1 MRWLAILAIL
11 GLTSC
16 SAPRGFLEVRHYHLR
31 SVAVVRGADAPRAE
45 QLHRFHG
52 AVSAGE
58 RRDRLGHYYTVE
70 WHGPEG
76 QEEKPVRLVFRYRQ
90 AGTGSE
96 IRRLVVP
103 APSGSTGKT
112 ELRIAGP
119 AYLKG
124 GRVTSWH
131 LGYYRGDQL
140 VGTRQSYLWE

>member
-1 MRWLAILAIL
+1 MRWLAIPAVL
-11 GLTSC
+11 GLISC
-16 SAPRGFLEVRHYHLR
+16 SAPRSFLEVRHYHLR
-31 SVAVVRGADAPRAE
+31 SLAVVRGTDAPRAE

-52 AVSAGE
+52 AVTAEE
-58 RRDRLGHYYTVE
+58 RRNRLGHYYTVE

-90 AGTGSE
+90 AATGSE

-103 APSGSTGKT
+103 APSGSAGKT
-112 ELRIAGP
+112 EFRITGP

-124 GRVTSWH
+124 GRVISWH